1 MGLKSAGSNP
11 AFPKMQYDPYAYII
25 NHLNISLSRKL
36 LRTTVRFSKKFLDL
50 VHILQSSG
58 LIKNYLVFGKE
69 RKYIRFSIF
78 YYKGKAFFSGVR
90 LISTL
95 SKKFHISLNAL
106 RRLHTV
112 SASTTYILNTSRGI
126 ITHRDAIR
134 RNTGGTLLCT
144 LSL

>member
-1 MGLKSAGSNP
+1 
-11 AFPKMQYDPYAYII
+11 MQYDPYAYII

-36 LRTTVRFSKKFLDL
+36 LRTTVRFSKRFLSL
-50 VHILQSSG
+50 LHILQSSG
-58 LIKNYLVFGKE
+58 LVKNYLIFGKD

-78 YYKGKAFFSGVR
+78 YYKNKSFFSGVR

-95 SKKFHISLNAL
+95 SKKFNISLSAL

-112 SASTTYILNTSRGI
+112 SSSTTYILNTSRGI
-126 ITHRDAIR
+126 ITHTDAIR
-134 RNTGGTLLCT
+134 FNIGGILLCT